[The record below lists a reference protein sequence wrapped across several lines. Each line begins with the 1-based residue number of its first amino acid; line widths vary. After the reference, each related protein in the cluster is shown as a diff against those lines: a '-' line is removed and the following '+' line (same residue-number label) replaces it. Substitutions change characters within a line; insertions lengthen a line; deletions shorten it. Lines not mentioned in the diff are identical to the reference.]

1 MKITVSVLA
10 VAALLAGCNSGGA
23 KSFEFGPDSGATSL
37 GTMHADHH
45 KSWVSPDAG
54 SNRYLLFISDHAT
67 GDVDIFA
74 LPGLKLEG
82 TLTGFHDLGSECSD
96 RSGHVYIVSQALNG
110 TIGEYSRTGSLLNS
124 YTDPYGS
131 PAACAVNPTNGDLA
145 VTDNISYCGSDCS
158 AGHVLI
164 FSSPS
169 SPPKV
174 VQNPVEDNYDSV
186 GYNPRG
192 VLWEDGSDFNGHV
205 LLSSCGNKKC
215 KTINLSGGSIYSP
228 GTVLWD
234 KTHANWVIFDLNCN
248 RYGSGSG
255 YGGACSYPVSAQGVL
270 GPQTMYL
277 TDNGG
282 QVCDLVQAVI
292 APGGKSVAGGDYD
305 WCGYDHSVVAR
316 WGYPSGGNP
325 TKEYIGAEPVGA
337 AISAMPR

>member
-1 MKITVSVLA
+1 MRITVSVLA

-74 LPGLKLEG
+74 WPGLKLEG

-145 VTDNISYCGSDCS
+145 V
-158 AGHVLI
+158 
-164 FSSPS
+164 
-169 SPPKV
+169 PPAT
-174 VQNPVEDNYDSV
+174 
-186 GYNPRG
+186 
-192 VLWEDGSDFNGHV
+192 F
-205 LLSSCGNKKC
+205 
-215 KTINLSGGSIYSP
+215 
-228 GTVLWD
+228 
-234 KTHANWVIFDLNCN
+234 
-248 RYGSGSG
+248 
-255 YGGACSYPVSAQGVL
+255 
-270 GPQTMYL
+270 
-277 TDNGG
+277 
-282 QVCDLVQAVI
+282 
-292 APGGKSVAGGDYD
+292 
-305 WCGYDHSVVAR
+305 
-316 WGYPSGGNP
+316 
-325 TKEYIGAEPVGA
+325 
-337 AISAMPR
+337 